1 MATKKSFY
9 VLLSL
14 FFITAEL
21 LGYVNGVNA
30 ETLKLQ
36 ISTVVTKVEQ
46 FPIENIEGTVLASL
60 VKDGVF
66 VLENGELGTFKFV
79 GTTCNTVG
87 KGGSFLG
94 YTLYIFGDGSTI
106 VGTFQPGT
114 SWGDPEKKVAGIQKA
129 SGELIMGSGR
139 FKGIKGTLTMTGK
152 LLKPL
157 KGELGSKSH
166 NEIILTYSL
175 SP

>member
-1 MATKKSFY
+1 MAAGF
-9 VLLSL
+9 LG
-14 FFITAEL
+14 FAE
-21 LGYVNGVNA
+21 GVGA

-36 ISTVVTKVEQ
+36 ISTVVTKVEP
-46 FPIENIEGTVLASL
+46 FPIENIEGTVLVLL

-66 VLENGELGTFKFV
+66 VLENGELGSFKFI

-94 YTLYIFGDGSTI
+94 YTVYIFRDGSTI

-114 SWGDPEKKVAGIQKA
+114 SWGDPEGKVAGIQKA

-157 KGELGSKSH
+157 KGELASKSH
-166 NEIILTYSL
+166 NEIILTYTL